1 MQSEGGGGLPNRTL
15 VHMPCLSILGGVGVG
30 VGWRSLSRVDGE
42 GETGMSEYSV
52 TDRAGCKSLFDQS
65 EQHQQKKTSEVTEV
79 FCHCWFPNGASAH
92 RSGSLAPPRLVRPLS
107 QSRREPSLL
116 PTKQKKVTFR
126 FQPSSRRCQLCVFR
140 AFGGGTLQCM
150 FTKKTEPCMKSV
162 HMHVH
167 ESLV

>member
-1 MQSEGGGGLPNRTL
+1 MTVNAIGGGGGLPNRTV

-65 EQHQQKKTSEVTEV
+65 VQHQQKKPSEVTEV

-92 RSGSLAPPRLVRPLS
+92 
-107 QSRREPSLL
+107 
-116 PTKQKKVTFR
+116 
-126 FQPSSRRCQLCVFR
+126 
-140 AFGGGTLQCM
+140 
-150 FTKKTEPCMKSV
+150 
-162 HMHVH
+162 
-167 ESLV
+167 

>member
-1 MQSEGGGGLPNRTL
+1 
-15 VHMPCLSILGGVGVG
+15 MPCLSILGGVGVG

-42 GETGMSEYSV
+42 GETAMSEYSL

-65 EQHQQKKTSEVTEV
+65 VQHQQKKPSEVTEV

-92 RSGSLAPPRLVRPLS
+92 RSGSLAPPRLVCCAQTSFAVS
-107 QSRREPSLL
+107 QGAVTPS
-116 PTKQKKVTFR
+116 KKKKKKVTFR

-150 FTKKTEPCMKSV
+150 FTKNTDPCMKSV

>member
-92 RSGSLAPPRLVRPLS
+92 RSGSIAPPRLVRPLS

-116 PTKQKKVTFR
+116 PTKQKKSHLQVSAEFKALPIVC
-126 FQPSSRRCQLCVFR
+126 FQSVWRRHV
-140 AFGGGTLQCM
+140 A
-150 FTKKTEPCMKSV
+150 V
-162 HMHVH
+162 HVH
-167 ESLV
+167 PKNRTLHEERAHACA